1 MDTDDPF
8 DDMYADELEVLR
20 DLEDNVSDISKPE
33 IRKESSR
40 DVHPPD
46 PSQKKSSKVEAQ
58 PVLNGSSR
66 KRGIEEMFGPLS
78 SDSEDELVI
87 DLQPAVHKSPVC
99 KKMRHDK
106 DGKLPEAGDEQD
118 FEITPPPS
126 PEKELETL
134 ARIKMQKELTEIRRV
149 QKDTWSQSTSY
160 KETTDKTPSPAK
172 RESCVLNREP
182 EGLSITVT
190 GSNGKRVFLRKQEE
204 VLEKTVSK
212 NGTMTFD
219 PSAGK
224 VTLLRMSIH
233 QLRQQIEEERHRKLI
248 LESRELTESL
258 TRKAA
263 VAEEADGMSPGEQN
277 ESNLWVDRYA
287 PRLFTD
293 LLSDD
298 GINRNILF
306 WLKMWDKVVFGKE
319 KKAKSSKSQEIKKQA
334 NKNFNPNFKK
344 FPTSDLSEEL
354 DEHKRPIHPVALL
367 CGPPGLGKTT
377 LAHVIAHHAGYHPV
391 EINASDDRSLDV
403 FRNRLESA
411 TQMKSVLTKEQ
422 KPNCLIVDEID
433 GAPVPTINYLVTLAR
448 RGEAKG
454 SGQKKKKLQLLQRP
468 VICICNDLYVP
479 ALRPLRQ
486 IAYVSHFP
494 PTLSARLASRMQ
506 QISRENNLK
515 TDMTS
520 LIALASKAENDIRSC
535 LNTLQFLHRQGR
547 SVNLSMIHSVSV
559 GQKDQNKGLFATWQE
574 IFQLPRPKRKQYTNP
589 HDLETGKA
597 TPTLEEKQANINPAS
612 QTSRFHRIL
621 SLAMTCG
628 EYSKLTQGIY
638 ENYLDVKFKDPHLD
652 SISLASEW
660 LIFTDLLNTRILKSQ
675 NYIFNRYLPFT
686 PVVFHMLF
694 ASVSRP
700 QIKYPSA
707 DFESR
712 QKQQKII
719 NHINSML
726 SQANP
731 RSKATLDLRLAVKDV
746 IPLLQ
751 IIISPQFR
759 PVSTQLYSMHEKR
772 QLSELVNIM
781 IAYNITYHQER
792 NKEGQYNY
800 VLDPNLDDVTRF
812 SDSPITR
819 QLTYGT
825 KQLIAREIETEK
837 LQRKER
843 SFSADSKPLATDNKS
858 SRRTGDNGSVPRHK
872 QKLAPKFLDT
882 SENKPVKNFFSR
894 FKKIPQ
900 KPKPDSSGTDCRA
913 KEKEP
918 EEEKLVTGKLWFQF
932 NQGFTNAVR
941 KTVKIQDLL

>member
-20 DLEDNVSDISKPE
+20 ELEDNVSDISKPE

-46 PSQKKSSKVEAQ
+46 LSQKKSSKEAQ
-58 PVLNGSSR
+58 HVLNGSSR

-99 KKMRHDK
+99 KKMRHDE
-106 DGKLPEAGDEQD
+106 DGKLPEAGDKQD

-149 QKDTWSQSTSY
+149 QKDTWSQSTSNN
-160 KETTDKTPSPAK
+160 KETTDKSPSPAK

-212 NGTMTFD
+212 NGTMNFD

-224 VTLLRMSIH
+224 VTLLRMSIR
-233 QLRQQIEEERHRKLI
+233 QLRQQIEEERHKKLI

-258 TRKAA
+258 TSREAA

-433 GAPVPTINYLVTLAR
+433 GAPVQKR
-448 RGEAKG
+448 REKPRIGTE
-454 SGQKKKKLQLLQRP
+454 KKKKLQLLQRP

-652 SISLASEW
+652 SDIEKPELYFQPISTVHA
-660 LIFTDLLNTRILKSQ
+660 
-675 NYIFNRYLPFT
+675 
-686 PVVFHMLF
+686 VVFHMLF

-731 RSKATLDLRLAVKDV
+731 RSKATLDIRIAVKDV

-812 SDSPITR
+812 SDSPIIR

-900 KPKPDSSGTDCRA
+900 KPKP
-913 KEKEP
+913 
-918 EEEKLVTGKLWFQF
+918 
-932 NQGFTNAVR
+932 
-941 KTVKIQDLL
+941 